1 MKNLINDVFITK
13 KTLPFSL
20 LFEEKKSIWK
30 QLED

>member
-13 KTLPFSL
+13 TLPFSL
-20 LFEEKKSIWK
+20 LFEEKNSIWK